1 METVYVVVNG
11 AQIPIPKLQY
21 QDVQHLIISG
31 VEGGLTD
38 PLGQLVDWLWGQI
51 QKALGGIKWLID
63 QIVGGV
69 NWLKDQFSK
78 IGDILK
84 TIIGDAFK
92 GLKDFFGGLF
102 DKIAG
107 GVNWL
112 MDQFGKFGDL
122 IRKAFSD
129 AFDFFR
135 KLIGDMAD
143 KIIGGINWIKDQ
155 FSKFG
160 DMVRKA
166 LSDAFEGFKSFIRGM
181 IDNIVAGMNMLKD
194 GVSKLSGDITKL
206 SSDLGAKIGKFGE
219 DLINFFK
226 GLPDK
231 LRQFAEDVYKGISKA
246 FGDAFK
252 TVIDGFK
259 EFGGRLSDF
268 IKGMQAFF
276 TDVFKGITE
285 GLGEVGAALGGFV
298 NAVFDVGNRIW
309 NTLQSLGGSLVDAL
323 TALGKGFQDLFSNP
337 LGWFTRNVIE
347 PLATAFSMI
356 GQWIWDAL
364 PDWIKDAITAIQNFF
379 TQDLVNFFTKTLPD
393 FFTNLWNG
401 IRDFLSDPLGW
412 INRNVITPLAN
423 ALNAI
428 GQWIWS
434 ALPDWMKDA
443 ITAVQRFFTQDLVN
457 FFTKTL
463 PDFFANLWAGIQ
475 DFLKDPLGWFQRNV
489 ITPLANALNAIGQ
502 WIWNALPDWFKDALT
517 AVQRFFTQDLVNFF
531 TKTLPDFFSGI
542 WAGIQDFCK
551 NPLGWIAARVSEAW
565 NAFVEWTRPVW
576 EPIHNFFKGIWD
588 GITGFVD
595 HVKNIAQGVVKFFTD
610 DVAKFFGETLPK
622 FFTEDI
628 PKFFTETLP
637 KFFTQDL
644 PNWLL
649 NAGKMI
655 LDGLQTIG
663 DAIFNAFKF
672 LLEIFYKG
680 IKAVEEVV
688 RSFGEPL
695 VNQSMKDAKAFMER
709 ALKPGSPPP
718 ELRDFINTVINSQM
732 QIIQTYGEKL
742 KKHGPVGME
751 QLLVAGTI
759 AGLFSVLY
767 ATAQTGGLLAD
778 LFHLFKNMQ
787 IRKLIKSVMD
797 SMGGYFVMSS
807 VSATFTFFTIHPLLR
822 RFWGKTF
829 RPYIPGPE
837 FWVEALFRKSVDEK
851 AFKEHMAELGYPD
864 FIIEAYKDIRAN
876 LMTAKQAI
884 TLVGLGKWTMKDA
897 LENLRKAGWIG
908 ERGFPGPEEA
918 LLASLELP
926 SLGNVMEML
935 WRNYIDEK
943 EAVKLFIASGRN
955 PDYIEKEM
963 KTYYKMPGPSD
974 LVTFV
979 VRDVIEP
986 DDFKALMRAQG
997 YMTSDMIQEI
1007 VGHTVEMP
1015 LIGGGYG
1022 AGDWADAYWE
1032 AHWRLP
1038 TMEQVTEFFNRAVVG
1053 AVSIKGKVFKISEDE
1068 ASKAVFAYATL
1079 HDYKPEPRK
1088 LTKYLRAA
1096 TGLSQLP
1103 IADRDIVEALRYR
1116 VLTRIEQRF
1125 VRRWGLISEEDY
1137 KRLAQ
1142 AEGIDP
1148 YIKIKTLDGTEI
1160 NMIDALVNAEF
1171 LQDLLEERTAV
1182 RTQVINAFVQG
1193 FKIEVD
1199 IIDPLTKTPVKIN
1212 TLDVEASCRMLRFRP
1227 EEANWLKAMALI
1239 RRTIEL
1245 RQDAIKALI
1254 DDYVA
1259 GAISD
1264 DDFKSELATLIDDPE
1279 VRNAVISFTIRKK
1292 MRNKVKRMLTR
1303 LDRDIIR
1310 EADTMLR
1317 LYEEGL
1323 ATRDKAKEAL
1333 DKLVQND
1340 VITRHE
1346 ADILLSISDMRRK
1359 RELVDYAIR
1368 ALAKK
1373 VSRGEISPEEFI
1385 SRITALGVDR
1395 EFADA
1400 ILEVYVPFHTLS
1412 ISGLLSYADE
1422 VFIPPDVL
1430 EKKLK
1435 QLRVPPDEAEII
1447 RAVAKKR
1454 PIMDEIRNL
1463 GYVLQTLSQNL
1474 EVTPGEATGILSALG
1489 LMPEEIQIRGK
1500 IFTSLY
1506 KYGLRKQI
1514 RRTLDVML
1522 REQYQALAK
1531 GKDPKLITLDE
1542 YIRLY
1547 RAMGYPDEYIISRAQ
1562 EIIASAAQLKLP
1574 QFKPEV
1580 MIK

>member
-31 VEGGLTD
+31 VEGGVTD
-38 PLGQLVDWLWGQI
+38 PLGQLVDWLWDQI
-51 QKALGGIKWLID
+51 QKALGGIKWIID

-84 TIIGDAFK
+84 TIIDDAFK
-92 GLKDFFGGLF
+92 GVKDFFGGLF

-129 AFDFFR
+129 AFDFFK

-143 KIIGGINWIKDQ
+143 KIMGGINWIKDQ

-166 LSDAFEGFKSFIRGM
+166 LSDAFEGFKSFIKGM
-181 IDNIVAGMNMLKD
+181 IDNIVAGVDMLKD
-194 GVSKLSGDITKL
+194 GVSKLAGDITKL

-219 DLINFFK
+219 DLLNFFRD
-226 GLPDK
+226 LPNK
-231 LRQFAEDVYKGISKA
+231 IKQFAEDVYKGVSKA

-259 EFGGRLSDF
+259 EFGGKLSDF
-268 IKGMQAFF
+268 LKGAQAFF

-285 GLGEVGAALGGFV
+285 GLGEVGAALGGFI
-298 NAVFDVGNRIW
+298 NAVFDVGNKIW
-309 NTLQSLGGSLVDAL
+309 NTLQSLGKSIVDAL
-323 TALGKGFQDLFSNP
+323 TTLAKGFQDLLKDP
-337 LGWFTRNVIE
+337 LGWINRNFIE
-347 PLATAFSMI
+347 PLATVLAMI

-364 PDWIKDAITAIQNFF
+364 PDWMRDAITAIQN
-379 TQDLVNFFTKTLPD
+379 
-393 FFTNLWNG
+393 
-401 IRDFLSDPLGW
+401 
-412 INRNVITPLAN
+412 
-423 ALNAI
+423 
-428 GQWIWS
+428 
-434 ALPDWMKDA
+434 
-443 ITAVQRFFTQDLVN
+443 FFTQDLVN

-517 AVQRFFTQDLVNFF
+517 AVQKFFTQDLVNFF
-531 TKTLPDFFSGI
+531 TKTLPDFFSGV

-588 GITGFVD
+588 GIVSFTD

-680 IKAVEEVV
+680 IKAVEDVV

-695 VNQSMKDAKAFMER
+695 VNQSMKDAKAFMEK

-718 ELRDFINTVINSQM
+718 ELRDFISTIINSQM
-732 QIIQTYGEKL
+732 QIIQVYGDKL
-742 KKHGPVGME
+742 KKHGPVGVE
-751 QLLVAGTI
+751 QLVVAGTI
-759 AGLFSVLY
+759 AGLFATLY

-797 SMGGYFVMSS
+797 SIGGYFVMSS
-807 VSATFTFFTIHPLLR
+807 VSATFTFFTLHPLLR
-822 RFWGKTF
+822 RFWCKTF

-926 SLGNVMEML
+926 SLGNIMEML
-935 WRNYIDEK
+935 WRNYIDKK

-963 KTYYKMPGPSD
+963 KTYYRMPGPSD

-979 VRDVIEP
+979 VRDVLDPE
-986 DDFKALMRAQG
+986 DFKALMKAQG
-997 YMTSDMIQEI
+997 YMTSDMIKEI

-1032 AHWRLP
+1032 SHWRLP
-1038 TMEQVTEFFNRAVVG
+1038 SMEQVTEFFNRAVVG
-1053 AVSIKGKVFKISEDE
+1053 AVSIKGKIFKISEDE

-1079 HDYKPEPRK
+1079 WDYKPEPRK

-1199 IIDPLTKTPVKIN
+1199 IIDPFTKAAVKIN

-1245 RQDAIKALI
+1245 RQDAVKALI

-1264 DDFKSELATLIDDPE
+1264 DDFKSELATLIDDPD
-1279 VRNAVISFTIRKK
+1279 VMNAVISFTIRKK

-1340 VITRHE
+1340 VITRQE
-1346 ADILLSISDMRRK
+1346 ADLLLSISDMRRK

-1385 SRITALGVDR
+1385 SRITALGVDK

-1430 EKKLK
+1430 EKKLR

-1447 RAVAKKR
+1447 RAVAKRR

-1489 LMPEEIQIRGK
+1489 LSPDEIQIRGK

-1506 KYGLRKQI
+1506 NYGLRKQI
-1514 RRTLDVML
+1514 RKTLDTML

-1531 GKDPKLITLDE
+1531 GKDPQLITLDE
-1542 YIRLY
+1542 YMRLY
-1547 RAMGYPDEYIISRAQ
+1547 RAMGYPDEYIISKAQ

-1574 QFKPEV
+1574 QFRPEV